1 MANEPLE
8 VLVANVPDVAEE
20 PYVPQED
27 IEIPNNPTFQIHYVD
42 RQEERQA
49 GRYTV
54 ITTKRYIV
62 SAPPKGTK

>member
-1 MANEPLE
+1 MAEQPLE
-8 VLVANVPDVAEE
+8 VLVATFPDVADESTHI
-20 PYVPQED
+20 PLD
-27 IEIPNNPTFQIHYVD
+27 IDLPPSTACVEY

-62 SAPPKGTK
+62 SAPTPKGTK